1 MLNYCGGWG
10 KHACWFLGQMSK
22 YMVNGVNG
30 CRGREKHMCS
40 VGALS
45 AKPGKVADEG
55 RPLLGMALKMYSW
68 TQGGSTEDTLSC
80 GMITWLMSLEGQE
93 N

>member
-1 MLNYCGGWG
+1 MELMDAGE
-10 KHACWFLGQMSK
+10 
-22 YMVNGVNG
+22 
-30 CRGREKHMCS
+30 EKHMCS
-40 VGALS
+40 VGTLS
-45 AKPGKVADEG
+45 AKPGKVAEEG

>member
-1 MLNYCGGWG
+1 
-10 KHACWFLGQMSK
+10 
-22 YMVNGVNG
+22 
-30 CRGREKHMCS
+30 MCS

-55 RPLLGMALKMYSW
+55 RLLLGMALRMYSW
-68 TQGGSTEDTLSC
+68 TQGGSTEDTLSY

-93 N
+93 S

>member
-30 CRGREKHMCS
+30 CRGREKHVCS

-55 RPLLGMALKMYSW
+55 RPLLGMA
-68 TQGGSTEDTLSC
+68 EDVFLDPRRKHR
-80 GMITWLMSLEGQE
+80 GHVIMWNDYLANEP
-93 N
+93 

>member
-1 MLNYCGGWG
+1 MDVGE
-10 KHACWFLGQMSK
+10 
-22 YMVNGVNG
+22 
-30 CRGREKHMCS
+30 EKHVCS
-40 VGALS
+40 VGIRS

-68 TQGGSTEDTLSC
+68 TQGGNTEDTLSY
-80 GMITWLMSLEGQE
+80 GMITWLMSLEGPE